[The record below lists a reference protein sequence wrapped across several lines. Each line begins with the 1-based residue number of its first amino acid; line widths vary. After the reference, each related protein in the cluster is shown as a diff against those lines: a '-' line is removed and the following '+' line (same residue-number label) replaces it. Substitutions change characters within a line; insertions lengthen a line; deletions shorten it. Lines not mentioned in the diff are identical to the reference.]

1 MKILVVEDNPRLA
14 DRIQRKLRKSYVIDF
29 VSTGHEALVQLTDI
43 EYSVILL
50 DLGLPDMHGAEVC
63 KRIRDMKID
72 IPILILTGVDDMPTR
87 VELLQI
93 GADDYVTKPFNSD
106 ELKARIEALLRRR
119 ARPILPKILT
129 YHGLVID
136 PSERTVKRDD
146 VDISLRRK
154 EFDILE
160 YLVMNSGRVLTRK
173 MILDHVWSA
182 DSTSW
187 LGTIDVHIKHLRD
200 KLDRPFTTSFIR
212 TVYGVG
218 YKVDRPE

>member
-14 DRIQRKLRKSYVIDF
+14 DRIQRKLQKTYLIDF
-29 VSTGHEALVQLTDI
+29 VNTGHEALVQLADI
-43 EYSVILL
+43 EYGVILL
-50 DLGLPDMHGAEVC
+50 DLGLPDMHGVEVC
-63 KRIRDMKID
+63 KKIRDMKIN
-72 IPILILTGVDDMPTR
+72 IPILVLTGVDDMPTR
-87 VELLQI
+87 VELLNM
-93 GADDYVTKPFNSD
+93 GADDYVTKPFDSD
-106 ELKARIEALLRRR
+106 ELKARISALLRRR
-119 ARPILPKILT
+119 ARPILPQILT

-136 PSERTVKRDD
+136 PSERTVERDGIA
-146 VDISLRRK
+146 ISLRRK

-200 KLDRPFTTSFIR
+200 KIDRPFATSFIR
-212 TVYGVG
+212 TIYGVG
-218 YKVDRPE
+218 YKVDSPE